1 MHIDNPLGASFF
13 TDLFSRKMMKNNEEN
28 IHKENNSLKADNKAM
43 KDKIRE
49 LNSLIEQLKVSLNHW
64 QLPFITLA

>member
-1 MHIDNPLGASFF
+1 MHIDNPLDASFF

>member
-1 MHIDNPLGASFF
+1 MPPSSLTS
-13 TDLFSRKMMKNNEEN
+13 LVKKMMKNNEEN
-28 IHKENNSLKADNKAM
+28 IHKENNSLKADNEAM

-49 LNSLIEQLKVSLNHW
+49 LNSLIEQLKVNLNHW